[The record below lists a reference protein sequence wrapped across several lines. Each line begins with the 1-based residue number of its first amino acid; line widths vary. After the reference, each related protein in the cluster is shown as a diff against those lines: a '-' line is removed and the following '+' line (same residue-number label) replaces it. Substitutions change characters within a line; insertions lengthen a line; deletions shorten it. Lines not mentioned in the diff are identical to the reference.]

1 MAPGLVDTVAAELAR
16 GEIDLTALGLGWAR
30 AAPVVAIVPAFGLR
44 AIPAPAR
51 AVMAIAIAATIAPAV
66 TADPALASRSWVL
79 GVIAAFLQ
87 GLPIAIA
94 AAVPLWAATMAGG
107 VMDAVRGANDA
118 VWMPPVEG
126 RPSTLGVPMS
136 LLASAIFLATG
147 GPARVATALAAPASV
162 PGREAMLRAALD
174 ISSGV
179 TIALSVAAPVLVASI
194 VVEIGGALIAR
205 AASPAQIHALLAPAR
220 SLAILAVAALLLDRM
235 TALVALAVRA
245 AP

>member
-30 AAPVVAIVPAFGLR
+30 AAPVLAIVPAFGLR

-51 AVMAIAIAATIAPAV
+51 AVMALAIAATIAPSVA
-66 TADPALASRSWVL
+66 ADPSLASRNWVL

-107 VMDAVRGANDA
+107 VMDAVRGSNET
-118 VWMPPVEG
+118 VGMPTIEG
-126 RPSTLGVPMS
+126 RPSTLGVPMA
-136 LLASAIFLATG
+136 LLASTIFLATG
-147 GPARVATALAAPASV
+147 GPARVAVALAAPATV
-162 PGREAMLRAALD
+162 PGHEALLRAALD

-179 TIALSVAAPVLVASI
+179 TIALSVAAPVIAASI

-220 SLAILAVAALLLDRM
+220 SLAILAVAGLLLDRM
-235 TALVALAVRA
+235 ASLVALVVRA
-245 AP
+245 SP